1 MRNYGWWSVLKCL
14 WRFFSTQ
21 KQFWNEQLLP
31 FSVHKSSDTQYKI
44 FHESTGSLVNLMVLL
59 VTQLFAEWWEKNI
72 PKNIKMCMAERMDS
86 GFPFASLRS
95 RLSTQFWHRGLLR
108 TGLIPHA
115 YLCMSESEWMSE
127 ISQHRALLLSSRSRK
142 RTLRARGGG
151 ALKPSRHRLF
161 DEKDTIRL
169 RK

>member
-14 WRFFSTQ
+14 WRSFSTQ

-31 FSVHKSSDTQYKI
+31 FSVHKSSNTQYKI
-44 FHESTGSLVNLMVLL
+44 FYESTGSLVNLMVLL

-72 PKNIKMCMAERMDS
+72 AKNIKMCMAERMDS

-127 ISQHRALLLSSRSRK
+127 ISQHRGCSSLAARASGRSEREEVGLSNP
-142 RTLRARGGG
+142 RATGCLMKKTQLG
-151 ALKPSRHRLF
+151 
-161 DEKDTIRL
+161 
-169 RK
+169 